1 MLIFNNRIDMI
12 TSIIKDNLIIAEI
25 GVLNGDFS
33 KEFLKL
39 NPSILYLVDIWSGI
53 INSGDENGNNIK
65 EWNLKECY
73 NNVKNKFNKNSNV
86 KIIKENSISFLENC
100 QNDYFDIIYLD
111 TTHEYEDT
119 IKEFNSAWPK
129 IKKGGY
135 LMGHDFDITDKC
147 NNKLNFGVDKAIF
160 EICLEKKIKITA
172 LAFDGCISFALKK

>member
-53 INSGDENGNNIK
+53 INSGDENGNIIK

-86 KIIKENSISFLENC
+86 KIIK
-100 QNDYFDIIYLD
+100 
-111 TTHEYEDT
+111 
-119 IKEFNSAWPK
+119 
-129 IKKGGY
+129 
-135 LMGHDFDITDKC
+135 
-147 NNKLNFGVDKAIF
+147 
-160 EICLEKKIKITA
+160 
-172 LAFDGCISFALKK
+172 